1 MKPIPIHVTFTLSS
15 RRHAVRCDS
24 IEQARELRDRVVYS
38 GLARH
43 PRINKQGRMHG
54 DPKLMTLHR
63 FVKVF

>member
-1 MKPIPIHVTFTLSS
+1 MKTIPIHVTFTLSGC
-15 RRHAVRCDS
+15 RHAVRCDS
-24 IEQARELRDRVVYS
+24 IEQARELRDRVAYS

>member
-1 MKPIPIHVTFTLSS
+1 MRPSPIHVTFTFSS
-15 RRHAVRCDS
+15 CRHAVRCDS

-54 DPKLMTLHR
+54 DPKLMTLRR

>member
-1 MKPIPIHVTFTLSS
+1 MRPTTIHVTFTLAGL
-15 RRHAVRCDS
+15 RHAVRCDS

-54 DPKLMTLHR
+54 DLKPMTMHK